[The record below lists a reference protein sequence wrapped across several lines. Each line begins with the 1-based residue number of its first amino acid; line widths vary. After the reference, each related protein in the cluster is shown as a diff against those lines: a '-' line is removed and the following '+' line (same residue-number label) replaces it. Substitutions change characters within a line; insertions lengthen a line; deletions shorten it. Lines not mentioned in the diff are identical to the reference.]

1 VTHLGKIYALIL
13 KLDYVYVNI
22 YIFVCIHIYIYAW
35 YQEPGKTAD
44 MDGPEIM
51 LMGREQEITAKEDS
65 TIDEQAG
72 N

>member
-1 VTHLGKIYALIL
+1 M
-13 KLDYVYVNI
+13 YVYI
-22 YIFVCIHIYIYAW
+22 YIYIYAW

-51 LMGREQEITAKEDS
+51 LMGREQEFTAKEDS

>member
-1 VTHLGKIYALIL
+1 MYTY
-13 KLDYVYVNI
+13 
-22 YIFVCIHIYIYAW
+22 IYIYAW

-51 LMGREQEITAKEDS
+51 LMGREQEFTAKEDS

-72 N
+72 NWSMLHCQFL